1 MEKKNNN
8 NNLKYSFLINN
19 DFILVN
25 ILKYFDIKELYSI
38 SHTNKTF
45 NNIINSLTLPIN
57 FYNNLII
64 SSSNLIPISVQNKIL
79 KKIENYKINS
89 LNIIL
94 NEDENF
100 SLKLLQ
106 NLNNL
111 QKLSI
116 PLSILYENIF
126 NNYQNLSEL
135 IIKNMYFNEGKMDK
149 NIILVKN
156 LLNLK
161 HLKKLKLNN
170 VKYITGEFLNYLK
183 CNLEYLDLKES
194 MEFKLQDIRAY
205 LIKDSNYLQTL
216 KIDGEYTEPSAIL
229 NILPHLIK
237 LTTLTITYCENFPD
251 EVINLLSVLFGQ
263 FKKLTLRKL
272 RNISSYAF
280 ENFFKN
286 PSVNLIKLDLYDAQ
300 HLNNYSIKN
309 LYKNYNLEYLD
320 LSWSDNIKNENII
333 KIFINCRKLKKI
345 FLQGCKCLDDQ
356 IFEDSLLQKDYK
368 IKKCLGKF
376 LYKIDLTKCD
386 LISDKIIKE
395 VNEEYKNICILN
407 YYGKDLRYDDF
418 YYN

>member
-1 MEKKNNN
+1 MEKNNN
-8 NNLKYSFLINN
+8 SNLKYSYLLNK

-25 ILKYFDIKELYSI
+25 ILKYFDIKELYSF
-38 SHTNKTF
+38 SHINKTF

-205 LIKDSNYLQTL
+205 LIKDSNYLHTL

-229 NILPHLIK
+229 NILPHLVK

-263 FKKLTLRKL
+263 FKKITLRKL

-300 HLNNYSIKN
+300 HLNNYSIKD

-320 LSWSDNIKNENII
+320 LSWSDNIKNENIV

-345 FLQGCKCLDDQ
+345 FLQGCKCLDDK
-356 IFEDSLLQKDYK
+356 IFEDSLLQKDFR

-395 VNEEYKNICILN
+395 VNEEYKNIIILN

-418 YYN
+418 YFN

>member
-8 NNLKYSFLINN
+8 NLKYSYLLNK

-38 SHTNKTF
+38 SHINKTF

-64 SSSNLIPISVQNKIL
+64 ASSNLIPISVQNKIL

-300 HLNNYSIKN
+300 HLNNYSIRD

-368 IKKCLGKF
+368 IKKCLGNF